1 MQESSCS
8 PAFARLKVI
17 TFMSSLD
24 LFSSIPL
31 ESLPGTPLPERM
43 RPKTLADFVGQKKV
57 LDQLSHY
64 LKSGFVPNLIFW
76 GPPGTGKTSAA
87 EALGRA
93 VGARLVSVNA
103 TSSGSKE
110 LRQIGEEAKQ
120 KRLEHHARTLLFVD
134 EVHRFNKG
142 QQDVLLPYIE
152 KGDLTLIGATT
163 ENPSYE
169 LNKAILSRCRLIVFE
184 RLTESDSRE
193 LVGRA
198 FEKSSL
204 HTATVLTKES
214 VDWLVHWADGDA
226 RKLLTAIE
234 EITGYWNSAENK
246 LTAFDIEK
254 LHTVLGNIVIGH
266 DKSSDSHYDLISA
279 MIKSV
284 RGSDPDAALYY
295 MARLLKGGEDV
306 SFIARRLLILASED
320 VGNADPRAL
329 QLAIAGAQTVEMI
342 GLPEAAITLAQMVT
356 YLASAPKSNRSYLAL
371 HAAQALVDST
381 GSQPV
386 PLALRSA
393 KTKEMEKLGYGKDYK
408 YPHSFPRHWVEQKYL
423 PESIEL
429 KEPLYRPDDIGFE
442 KQIKEYLAWVRQT
455 TR

>member
-1 MQESSCS
+1 
-8 PAFARLKVI
+8 
-17 TFMSSLD
+17 MSSLD
-24 LFSSIPL
+24 LFTSVSV

-43 RPKTLADFVGQKKV
+43 RPKSLADFVGQKKV

-64 LKSGFVPNLIFW
+64 LKSGYVPNLIFW

-103 TSSGSKE
+103 TNSGAKE
-110 LRQIGEEAKQ
+110 LRQIGEEAKA
-120 KRLEHHARTLLFVD
+120 KRLELHERTLLFVD

-169 LNKAILSRCRLIVFE
+169 LNKAILSRCRLVVFE
-184 RLTESDSRE
+184 RLTAEDNHE
-193 LVGRA
+193 LIRRA
-198 FEKSSL
+198 FKKSDLDAKAILSS
-204 HTATVLTKES
+204 ES
-214 VDWLVHWADGDA
+214 AEWLVHWSDGDA

-234 EITGYWNSAENK
+234 EITGYWNSSENK
-246 LTAFDIEK
+246 QLFNLSQLQQI
-254 LHTVLGNIVIGH
+254 LGRIVIGH

-295 MARLLKGGEDV
+295 LARLLKGGEDV

-329 QLAIAGAQTVEMI
+329 QVAVAGAQTVEMI

-356 YLASAPKSNRSYLAL
+356 YLASAPKSNRSYVAL
-371 HAAQALVDST
+371 HAAQALVDTT

-386 PLALRSA
+386 PLFLRSA
-393 KTKEMEKLGYGKDYK
+393 KTKEMENLGYGKGYK
-408 YPHSFPRHWVEQKYL
+408 YPHDFPRHWTLQKYL
-423 PESIEL
+423 PDSIEL
-429 KEPLYRPDDIGFE
+429 KEPLYAPDEIGFE